1 MTNTLSC
8 TLHTRAVRD
17 PQVFFYQKSMFYL
30 CLPFVFECGYR
41 SILPCVDIPRLCLFN
56 VWGNNVL
63 FGRASAFIG
72 EWCWML
78 QISLAL
84 RNILDGLDSRKALW
98 LNKLCTGLSVSLPAL
113 CLLAEC
119 LGTAGPVTTN
129 NLWCIWEAVTWTTM
143 FTIATGCAV
152 YIKLELNKLPANLF
166 ELNRD
171 ANTFS
176 VYLIVTGV
184 LYVPYMLAINIP
196 MYVRRWKVRRG
207 TRSNWT
213 DPMRLTLC
221 LFCRQEDEADA
232 SVTYLP
238 FNEGLPDIAICHD
251 DDDAWEKWGADFAWM
266 VLYFGPAVWTSIWLC
281 KAPRIVERSD
291 SMPLVKVGM

>member
-1 MTNTLSC
+1 MTEDGLTWLCWGLLLVLTCSNMCLLYHVNAHCIKLS
-8 TLHTRAVRD
+8 RD

-41 SILPCVDIPRLCLFN
+41 SILPRVDIPRLCLFN

-84 RNILDGLDSRKALW
+84 RNILDGLDSRKAL
-98 LNKLCTGLSVSLPAL
+98 NKLCTGLSVSLPAL

-129 NLWCIWEAVTWTTM
+129 NLWCIWEAVIWTTM

-176 VYLIVTGV
+176 VCLIVTGV

-196 MYVRRWKVRRG
+196 MYVRRWK
-207 TRSNWT
+207 
-213 DPMRLTLC
+213 
-221 LFCRQEDEADA
+221 EDEANA

-266 VLYFGPAVWTSIWLC
+266 VPYFGPAVWTSIWLC
-281 KAPRIVERSD
+281 KAPRIIERSD
-291 SMPLVKVGM
+291 SMPLVKVGV